1 MGLAEDHCGVTDS
14 RADIM
19 AHDIKR
25 AAEFRHS
32 CVCSELMLGCSGFRW
47 GFGVVKGSRRN
58 DGGLWRHPATAQAWS
73 AA

>member
-14 RADIM
+14 RVISWPTSFCLWA
-19 AHDIKR
+19 KR

-58 DGGLWRHPATAQAWS
+58 DGRLWRHPVTAQA
-73 AA
+73 